1 MKWQQRVVV
10 LILAA
15 VPALSGYPLT
25 AAAGEILPGLTWGWG
40 AYFVAVHLL
49 LALTTPSRLYGNI
62 LAASALITLPVVF
75 GGAALSG
82 LMHLT
87 GVGRPGGPQAY
98 SPHYLALLT
107 SMLTVIPL
115 GLALVASIPFQ
126 ILEQQVLTGENGI
139 SRAEK
144 NLLMV
149 LRVFNHIVH
158 DVIPA
163 TLEVVREEWP
173 RAPGAGQARR
183 RPSPAGLI
191 RMMTWLGIAVICC
204 AVQYIP
210 LWAVEIARLPERRPR
225 RLQGREQPLQH
236 LKPPEKH
243 PGRGTAACHRLRK

>member
-1 MKWQQRVVV
+1 MKWQQRVA
-10 LILAA
+10 LLTLAA
-15 VPALSGYPLT
+15 VPALSGYPL
-25 AAAGEILPGLTWGWG
+25 AAAPGEILPGLTWGWG
-40 AYFVAVHLL
+40 AYFCGVHLL
-49 LALTTPSRLYGNI
+49 LVLTTPKRLYGNI
-62 LAASALITLPVVF
+62 LSASALISLPVVF

-87 GVGRPGGPQAY
+87 GLGHPGGPRSY

-144 NLLMV
+144 NLLMA

-173 RAPGAGQARR
+173 RGPGAGQDRR
-183 RPSPAGLI
+183 RPAPADLI
-191 RMMTWLGIAVICC
+191 RMMTWLGIAGICC

-210 LWAVEIARLPERRPR
+210 LWAVEIARLPERRPG
-225 RLQGREQPLQH
+225 RLGGRTTTPN
-236 LKPPEKH
+236 
-243 PGRGTAACHRLRK
+243 T

>member
-1 MKWQQRVVV
+1 VRWRRRVLL
-10 LILAA
+10 LILTA
-15 VPALSGYPLT
+15 VPALSGYPL
-25 AAAGEILPGLTWGWG
+25 AAAPGEILPGLTWGWG
-40 AYFVAVHLL
+40 AYFAAVHLL
-49 LALTTPSRLYGNI
+49 LALTTPKRLYGNI

-82 LMHLT
+82 LVHLT
-87 GVGRPGGPQAY
+87 GLGHPDGPQSY

-107 SMLTVIPL
+107 TMLTVIPL

-139 SRAEK
+139 SPAEK
-144 NLLMV
+144 NLLMA

-173 RAPGAGQARR
+173 RGPGAGQEGR
-183 RPSPAGLI
+183 RPAPADLI
-191 RMMTWLGIAVICC
+191 RMMTWLGITGICS

-210 LWAVEIARLPERRPR
+210 LWAVEIARLPERRPGRLGR
-225 RLQGREQPLQH
+225 RTITPN
-236 LKPPEKH
+236 
-243 PGRGTAACHRLRK
+243 T